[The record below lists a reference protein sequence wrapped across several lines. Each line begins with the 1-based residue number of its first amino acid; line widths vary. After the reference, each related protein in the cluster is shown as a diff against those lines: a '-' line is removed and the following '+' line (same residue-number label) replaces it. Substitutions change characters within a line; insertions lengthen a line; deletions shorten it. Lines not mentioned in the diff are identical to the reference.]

1 MGYGY
6 RKGAAANTAGANR
19 SHSDCGWSPDGNA
32 IAVAG
37 KDDDTLGLWEVTT
50 GKELHRVSTSHD
62 GTSQIAFAADGK
74 TIVSLGETGAVRLW
88 ETATLRL
95 LLQLATPAVSLCVAL
110 SPDGKTIAT
119 GGSDGVLRL
128 WKSGTNREI
137 QRSPDRH
144 IPPEEELQHRVWNV
158 AFSPNGNFVAW
169 GGDDGIVRIWDVRK
183 GKEIGRFEGHREAVY
198 GLGFSTNSQLV
209 ASASGAGII
218 LLWDISH
225 LGGK

>member
-1 MGYGY
+1 M
-6 RKGAAANTAGANR
+6 
-19 SHSDCGWSPDGNA
+19 
-32 IAVAG
+32 
-37 KDDDTLGLWEVTT
+37 TT

-88 ETATLRL
+88 ETATFRL

-158 AFSPNGNFVAW
+158 AFSPNGNFVA
-169 GGDDGIVRIWDVRK
+169 GGGTTASCESGMLGRARRSDALKAIARPFMALSLARIR
-183 GKEIGRFEGHREAVY
+183 
-198 GLGFSTNSQLV
+198 S
-209 ASASGAGII
+209 
-218 LLWDISH
+218 
-225 LGGK
+225 